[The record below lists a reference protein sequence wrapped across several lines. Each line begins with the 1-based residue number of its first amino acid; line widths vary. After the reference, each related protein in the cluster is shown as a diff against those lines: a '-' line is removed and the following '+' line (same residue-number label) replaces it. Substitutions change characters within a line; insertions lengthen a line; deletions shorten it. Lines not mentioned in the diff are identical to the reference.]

1 MTAPTFI
8 RPKSPTAVTGETR
21 RRLLTRGLPPEL
33 AREASRRLELL
44 SYVLAKVPLDREG
57 RLKAYEL
64 RISLEQRVQA
74 VRWRLSTELLTLPVA
89 PGDMAS
95 RVAACNDELSDE
107 CSSLEGE
114 GERAWLHLCGV
125 LQAVSPFKESP

>member
-1 MTAPTFI
+1 MAEN
-8 RPKSPTAVTGETR
+8 VTPFLHASVDATTVSGLRME
-21 RRLLTRGLPPEL
+21 LLQALDA
-33 AREASRRLELL
+33 ARDDLQELL
-44 SYVLAKVPLDREG
+44 SYVLARLPLDREG

-64 RISLEQRVQA
+64 RVSLEQRVQA

-107 CSSLEGE
+107 CSSLESE
-114 GERAWLHLCGV
+114 GERAWLHLNAV
-125 LQAVSPFKESP
+125 LQAVPPFKEIP

>member
-1 MTAPTFI
+1 MAEN
-8 RPKSPTAVTGETR
+8 VTPFAHASVDATTVSGLRME
-21 RRLLTRGLPPEL
+21 LLQALDS
-33 AREASRRLELL
+33 ARDDLQELL

-74 VRWRLSTELLTLPVA
+74 VRWRLSTELVALPVA

-125 LQAVSPFKESP
+125 LQAVPPFKEIP